1 MNGNKNMD
9 QIISDLS
16 HHIRLNKGFVIWM
29 TFLILAF
36 LACLYAY
43 TLQLKTG
50 LGVAGNRDY
59 ISWGLYISNFVF
71 FVASSLIGMLIS
83 AVLGLIGMKWITPLT
98 RIAETIAVAFA
109 AVAGL
114 VIVMDMGRP
123 DRLAYVFLYG
133 RFQSPIIWDVTVI
146 TTYFVLSLLLLIL
159 PLIPD
164 MAVLH
169 KRFTRLPGWLKP
181 VYKVVSLN
189 WTNLPGQNRIINRS
203 VYILLILIIPA
214 ALSIHTVT
222 SWLFALTSRSGWDS
236 TIFGPYF
243 VSGAFVAGTAA
254 VIIAMYFFRNNYK
267 LKDYLTDLHFNNM
280 GKVLV
285 LVAFVY
291 LYFNINEYLV
301 PGYKLK
307 SADAVHLEE
316 LFAGRFALMFWLVQ
330 AGGLLLPI
338 ILMLFRRM
346 RRPLPLTLISVAVF
360 IAAWFKRYLI
370 VVPTMSHPFLPIQHV
385 PENFRIYTPTLIEI
399 AITLLSFILV
409 LIIITLISKFFPV
422 IPVVETAHEN
432 GLDPLK
438 SNES

>member
-1 MNGNKNMD
+1 MDKKMD

-16 HHIRLNKGFVIWM
+16 HHIRLNKGFFLWM
-29 TFLILAF
+29 GF
-36 LACLYAY
+36 LAAALLACGYAY
-43 TLQLKTG
+43 IQQLRFG
-50 LGVAGNRDY
+50 LGVTGLRDY

-83 AVLGLIGMKWITPLT
+83 AVLGLIGLKWVQPIT

-123 DRLAYVFLYG
+123 ERLAYVFIYA
-133 RFQSPIIWDVTVI
+133 RFQSPIFWDVTVV
-146 TTYFVLSLLLLIL
+146 TTYFVISLLLLFL
-159 PLIPD
+159 PMIPD
-164 MAVLH
+164 LAVLY
-169 KRFTRLPGWLKP
+169 KRFTALPTWLKP
-181 VYKVVSLN
+181 VYRVLSLN
-189 WTNLPGQNRIINRS
+189 WSDLPEQNRIIHRS
-203 VYILLILIIPA
+203 VYTLLILIIPA

-222 SWLFALTSRSGWDS
+222 SWLFAFTTRPGWDS

-243 VSGAFVAGTAA
+243 VSGAFVAGSAA
-254 VIIAMYFFRNNYK
+254 VIVAMYFYRRSYK
-267 LKDYLTDLHFNNM
+267 LGDYLTDLHFNNM
-280 GKVLV
+280 SKVLL

-307 SADAVHLEE
+307 KADAEHLQE
-316 LFAGRFALMFWLVQ
+316 LMTGRFALTFWFVQ
-330 AGGLLLPI
+330 AGGLILPI

-346 RRPLPLTLISVAVF
+346 RRPLPLTLISVA
-360 IAAWFKRYLI
+360 ILAGAWFKRYII
-370 VVPTMSHPFLPIQHV
+370 VVPTMAHPYLPMQHV
-385 PENFRIYTPTLIEI
+385 PENFRVYTPTLTEI
-399 AITLLSFILV
+399 AITLFSFILV

-422 IPVVETAHEN
+422 IPLVEAAKEK

-438 SNES
+438 SNAS